1 MSERL
6 RLDDPEE
13 LRPQAQDPAPQPEP
27 QPQPPP
33 PQPAENGDDENGQ
46 EGETEE
52 ARTSRTFKERL
63 DRLQREKYEARR
75 DADLYRQQLA
85 EMQRQI
91 QQAQQPQN
99 GQQGDAEQR
108 AYQRLR
114 AEHDEQAFNK
124 ACNDL
129 FAKGSEEYG
138 EFRADVDRL
147 NSVGA
152 GNNRAFLQAVSSL
165 PDGHKV
171 YHTLAEDLDEAHRIM
186 QLGQTDPVRMITELA
201 RMAVAPAGS
210 AQEGRGQRPVSQ
222 APPPVRPVGGASRNR
237 RMEDMPIADWVRERD
252 RQEVERR
259 KRGER

>member
-13 LRPQAQDPAPQPEP
+13 LRPQAQAPEP
-27 QPQPPP
+27 QPEPPP
-33 PQPAENGDDENGQ
+33 PQPPQPRENGDDQNG
-46 EGETEE
+46 EDTETEE

-75 DADLYRQQLA
+75 DADLYRQQLEA
-85 EMQRQI
+85 MQRQL
-91 QQAQQPQN
+91 QGQQPQN

-108 AYQRLR
+108 AYQRLK

-152 GNNRAFLQAVSSL
+152 GNNRAFLQAVSNL

-201 RMAVAPAGS
+201 RMAVAPAAG
-210 AQEGRGQRPVSQ
+210 AQEARGQRPVSQ
-222 APPPVRPVGGASRNR
+222 APPPVRPVGGASRSR

>member
-75 DADLYRQQLA
+75 DADLYRQQL
-85 EMQRQI
+85 EQIQRQI
-91 QQAQQPQN
+91 QQPQN

-108 AYQRLR
+108 AYQRLK
-114 AEHDEQAFNK
+114 AEHDEQAFNA
-124 ACNDL
+124 ACNSL
-129 FAKGSEEYG
+129 FQKGSEEYG

-152 GNNRAFLQAVSSL
+152 GNNRAFLQAVSNL
-165 PDGHKV
+165 PDGHRV

-201 RMAVAPAGS
+201 RMAVAPSGS
-210 AQEGRGQRPVSQ
+210 AQEGKGQRPVSQ
-222 APPPVRPVGGASRNR
+222 APPPVRPVGGASRSR
-237 RMEDMPIADWVRERD
+237 RMEDMPVADWIRERD
-252 RQEVERR
+252 KQEVERR
-259 KRGER
+259 RRGER